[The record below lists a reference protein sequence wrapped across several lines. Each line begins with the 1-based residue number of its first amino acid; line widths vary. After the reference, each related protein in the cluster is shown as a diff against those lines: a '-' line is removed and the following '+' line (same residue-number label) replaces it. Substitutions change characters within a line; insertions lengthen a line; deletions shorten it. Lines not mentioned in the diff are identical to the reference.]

1 MWFELHCGHSQR
13 ETKTDREEGAPT
25 NKKKQNSYNQNQSH
39 ALQMGTLP
47 LQDPR
52 KIHQACAAE
61 IPWYLWLDGQMDD
74 HMTTC
79 TQRATSH
86 KCSILFSNNTLPP
99 VSSHFGLLGSGWWP
113 TEASLSLLQ
122 SNFGA
127 CRGHQGWGQFAVSSV
142 ALMEADPNFLNV
154 FIVVFKQE
162 TMKPFFCIIQAFK
175 YDRMNGGKYS
185 PDLTDMKVDWPP
197 PWQGVNEDGFG
208 WLVRAENV
216 FCLEKSILHL

>member
-13 ETKTDREEGAPT
+13 ETKTDRAEGVPT
-25 NKKKQNSYNQNQSH
+25 NGKKKKTQLLPKPEPH
-39 ALQMGTLP
+39 APNGNWTLS

-61 IPWYLWLDGQMDD
+61 IPRYLWLDGQMDD

-86 KCSILFSNNTLPP
+86 KCSILFSNNTLRP

-113 TEASLSLLQ
+113 TVAFISLLQ

-142 ALMEADPNFLNV
+142 ALMEADPHF
-154 FIVVFKQE
+154 
-162 TMKPFFCIIQAFK
+162 
-175 YDRMNGGKYS
+175 
-185 PDLTDMKVDWPP
+185 
-197 PWQGVNEDGFG
+197 
-208 WLVRAENV
+208 
-216 FCLEKSILHL
+216 